1 MGSMN
6 QFEEFYG
13 FSVTYQELEQQ
24 SYVEFKDIMFE
35 NINPK
40 IKFRK
45 YGRIGNILTVR
56 AEMYKE
62 EIQKFEELIQNNKIK
77 TIYDWIVKDV
87 TIFVILEGIIDFD
100 KEIQRHE
107 KEIGKLAKELA
118 SVSRKLSN
126 EDFLGKA
133 PAQVVTKV
141 KERHGILLEKE
152 QKTQINLD
160 RIKKLV

>member
-1 MGSMN
+1 MKSNRKNTENVLIDLSYMGSMN
-6 QFEEFYG
+6 EFEEFYG

-35 NINPK
+35 KVNSK

-56 AEMYKE
+56 AEMYQE

-87 TIFVILEGIIDFD
+87 TIL
-100 KEIQRHE
+100 KE
-107 KEIGKLAKELA
+107 
-118 SVSRKLSN
+118 
-126 EDFLGKA
+126 EDY
-133 PAQVVTKV
+133 
-141 KERHGILLEKE
+141 E
-152 QKTQINLD
+152 
-160 RIKKLV
+160 

>member
-6 QFEEFYG
+6 EFEEFYG

-35 NINPK
+35 NINSK

-45 YGRIGNILTVR
+45 YGRVGNILTVR
-56 AEMYKE
+56 AEMYQE

-87 TIFVILEGIIDFD
+87 TIL
-100 KEIQRHE
+100 KE
-107 KEIGKLAKELA
+107 
-118 SVSRKLSN
+118 
-126 EDFLGKA
+126 EDY
-133 PAQVVTKV
+133 
-141 KERHGILLEKE
+141 E
-152 QKTQINLD
+152 
-160 RIKKLV
+160 

>member
-1 MGSMN
+1 MKSNRKNTENVLIDLSYMGSMN
-6 QFEEFYG
+6 EFEEFYG

-35 NINPK
+35 NINSK

-56 AEMYKE
+56 AEMYQE

-87 TIFVILEGIIDFD
+87 TIL
-100 KEIQRHE
+100 KE
-107 KEIGKLAKELA
+107 
-118 SVSRKLSN
+118 
-126 EDFLGKA
+126 EDY
-133 PAQVVTKV
+133 
-141 KERHGILLEKE
+141 E
-152 QKTQINLD
+152 
-160 RIKKLV
+160 

>member
-1 MGSMN
+1 MKSNRKNTENVLIDLSYMGSMN

-35 NINPK
+35 NINHK

-45 YGRIGNILTVR
+45 YGRFGNILTVR
-56 AEMYKE
+56 AEMYQE

-87 TIFVILEGIIDFD
+87 TIL
-100 KEIQRHE
+100 KE
-107 KEIGKLAKELA
+107 
-118 SVSRKLSN
+118 
-126 EDFLGKA
+126 EDY
-133 PAQVVTKV
+133 
-141 KERHGILLEKE
+141 E
-152 QKTQINLD
+152 
-160 RIKKLV
+160 